1 MDYGVILDL
10 ETTGIDPEN
19 DRIIEI
25 ALLEFGVVADK
36 DPVISRCF
44 SGVEDPGVPVSDEI
58 FKITGLTAEIIAGQ
72 KIDWDYV
79 RSFLSRASVVI
90 AHNAEFDRAFLER
103 SGHLRGLKL
112 HWACSRRHIDW
123 RKHNFRTTA
132 LNYLAA
138 DHGFVNPF
146 AHRALF
152 DCATTF
158 RVITPYLSE
167 MIMRSYER
175 EYLVRAVYSPF
186 ESKDALKARGYSWNL
201 EVRVWEKRVPE
212 SELADERAFLAEEVY
227 KCLDG
232 QFRHTEEEVG

>member
-1 MDYGVILDL
+1 MDFGVIVDL
-10 ETTGIDPEN
+10 ETTGIDPEK

-25 ALLEFGVVADK
+25 AILEFGVVADK
-36 DPVISRCF
+36 EPVISRCF
-44 SGVEDPGVPVSDEI
+44 SGVEDPGIEVSDEI
-58 FKITGLTAEIIAGQ
+58 LKITGLTREIIAGQ

-79 RSFLSRASVVI
+79 RKMLSTAGVVI
-90 AHNAEFDRAFLER
+90 AHNMEFDRAFLQN
-103 SGHLRGLKL
+103 SGHLEGMKL

-123 RKHNFRTTA
+123 QKHNFRTTA

-158 RVITPYLSE
+158 RLITPYMQEL
-167 MIMRSYER
+167 IARSYER

-186 ESKDALKARGYSWNL
+186 ESKDVLKKRGYNWNQDQ
-201 EVRVWEKRVPE
+201 RVWERRVPE
-212 SELADERAFLAEEVY
+212 SGIADERAFLMAEVY
-227 KCLDG
+227 KSSEP
-232 QFRHTEEEVG
+232 RHVEEEISFN

>member
-25 ALLEFGVVADK
+25 ALLEFGVESDK
-36 DPVISRCF
+36 EPVISRGF
-44 SGVEDPGVPVSDEI
+44 SAVEDPGVPVSDEI
-58 FKITGLTAEIIAGQ
+58 LKITGITREILAGQ

-79 RSFLSRASVVI
+79 RGFLANASIVI

-103 SGHLRGLKL
+103 SGQLKDLKL
-112 HWACSRRHIDW
+112 HWGCSRRHIDW
-123 RKHNFRTTA
+123 KKHGFRTTA

-138 DHGFVNPF
+138 DHGFVNSF

-158 RVITPYLSE
+158 RVVSAYLPE
-167 MIMRSYER
+167 LIARSYER
-175 EYLVRAVYSPF
+175 EYLIKAVSSPF
-186 ESKDALKARGYSWNL
+186 ESKDVLKQRGYYWNP
-201 EVRVWEKRVPE
+201 EARIWERTIPE
-212 SELADERAFLAEEVY
+212 SQLEDERRFLAAEVY
-227 KCLDG
+227 KSPG
-232 QFRHTEEEVG
+232 ASRHQEEEVRF